1 MFHIFFN
8 KKTNQGIAMP
18 HLSDIQYY
26 NPDSMTTDPTR
37 ASNRK
42 SFLEWDDGHRNDTF
56 DLNTELLKYLS
67 FGWRHSSTILLEIQ
81 RSVHGNYIR

>member
-18 HLSDIQYY
+18 HLPDIQYY

-42 SFLEWDDGHRNDTF
+42 SFIEWYVFIFLWSITMSWNDPDHLRF
-56 DLNTELLKYLS
+56 
-67 FGWRHSSTILLEIQ
+67 
-81 RSVHGNYIR
+81 